1 MSTNFEK
8 HFQENVDECTLE
20 QLRDI
25 LVNKSGK
32 TVLANRFRAL
42 FNLKTVAEEFA
53 TKPEEAKRPSN
64 TLPNPSSMTSLSC

>member
-32 TVLANRFRAL
+32 TVLANSFRAL
-42 FNLKTVAEEFA
+42 FT
-53 TKPEEAKRPSN
+53 
-64 TLPNPSSMTSLSC
+64 